1 MFLFIPRQKFHFPTL
16 CQSVKLFPPS
26 STFVPFVIQSCN
38 NYWQTET
45 IFVQRN
51 YVTCAK
57 KDSFFFFSFFH
68 ERSLFNIIDLLYDL
82 FLFPSHFLLDY
93 HFALS
98 KLDESSFP
106 FLSFRVNFAPH
117 YDLQLLSLLDSL
129 CKLRYSLLIV
139 ACIFLSFTKF
149 FSTNTSEDTNCINF
163 LHF

>member
-38 NYWQTET
+38 NY
-45 IFVQRN
+45 
-51 YVTCAK
+51 
-57 KDSFFFFSFFH
+57 
-68 ERSLFNIIDLLYDL
+68 IIDLLYDL

>member
-68 ERSLFNIIDLLYDL
+68 ERSLFNWNEKNLVENWNYPLYKGETRRKGREV
-82 FLFPSHFLLDY
+82 
-93 HFALS
+93 FAEEIGNVC
-98 KLDESSFP
+98 DGMP
-106 FLSFRVNFAPH
+106 
-117 YDLQLLSLLDSL
+117 
-129 CKLRYSLLIV
+129 C
-139 ACIFLSFTKF
+139 
-149 FSTNTSEDTNCINF
+149 
-163 LHF
+163 

>member
-82 FLFPSHFLLDY
+82 FLFPSLY
-93 HFALS
+93 ALHS
-98 KLDESSFP
+98 LSSR
-106 FLSFRVNFAPH
+106 LSLRAINSTN
-117 YDLQLLSLLDSL
+117 LLSLSFLFASI
-129 CKLRYSLLIV
+129 LLHTTIYNY
-139 ACIFLSFTKF
+139 C
-149 FSTNTSEDTNCINF
+149 
-163 LHF
+163 HY